1 MSAPAGGSV
10 QELLDQPCWPARR
23 LATWAAIVAVLAL
36 APLVITNGYHL
47 TLATNVII
55 TMILTFSL
63 NFVIGRIGLFSLA
76 HAAFLGVGSYI
87 AAILAQRHGVPP
99 WATLPLAMAASMA
112 VAGLIGVPVLRLRGM
127 FLAVATLSF
136 TLFAEVFA
144 RQASDITGGAYGI
157 TGIPPLT
164 VFGYPLRGPW
174 MYELA
179 ILVLLLTAL
188 VLENIRLSRFGRA
201 IIASRD
207 NEAAAAAAGID
218 IPRTQLAGFVLS
230 AAITGAA
237 GWVYSFFHLT
247 LTPHVLSLDI
257 TFIWLFIVLVGGLG
271 SMRGAAL
278 ASILLG
284 VGPEMLG
291 FAAAQQVLTAGVL
304 VLLVVLLFP
313 RGLGGLV
320 EDIERWFQRRLS
332 AGGRG

>member
-1 MSAPAGGSV
+1 MSEPAGRSV
-10 QELLDQPCWPARR
+10 QELLDRPCWPVRR
-23 LATWAAIVAVLAL
+23 LATWAAIVAALSL

-47 TLATNVII
+47 TLATNVTI
-55 TMILTFSL
+55 TMILTFSQ
-63 NFVIGRIGLFSLA
+63 NFTIGRIGLFSLS
-76 HAAFLGVGSYI
+76 HAAFLGVGGYM

-99 WATLPLAMAASMA
+99 LATLPMAMAASMA

-164 VFGYPLRGPW
+164 FFGHPMRGAW
-174 MYELA
+174 MYEVA
-179 ILVLLLTAL
+179 IAVMLLTAL

-201 IIASRD
+201 IVAARD

-218 IPRTQLAGFVLS
+218 VTRTRLAGYVLA

-247 LTPHVLSLDI
+247 LNPYVLSLDI
-257 TFIWLFIVLVGGLG
+257 TFVWLFIVLVGGLG
-271 SMRGAAL
+271 SMRGTAL
-278 ASILLG
+278 ASVLLG

-320 EDIERWFQRRLS
+320 EDIEGWFRRRRS
-332 AGGRG
+332 ADGDG